1 MRITSRRNGN
11 TVAGVELR
19 QQHSKHENRN
29 ESNRDEKYADR
40 LEMFVRNMRDYDVL
54 TWMRRWA
61 ACITSNVGI
70 TNCR

>member
-1 MRITSRRNGN
+1 MRITSRQNSE

-40 LEMFVRNMRDYDVL
+40 LEMFVQNMRDYDVL
-54 TWMRRWA
+54 TYMRRWA
-61 ACITSNVGI
+61 ACITSDVGI